1 MSWPGRSARFG
12 EPTISTSTAGTQAI
26 IMETVMD
33 DAVPLPAIGTGYG
46 ILPLFAWLSPSYP
59 VGCYAYSHTLE
70 WAVEVGD
77 VTNEE
82 TLVAWL
88 TDQMT
93 LGFGRN
99 DAILMS
105 HAYRA
110 VEAGNGAA
118 LAIVNELALAL
129 SSSTELYLETSQQG
143 RSFLDATL
151 AAWPAPSLPA
161 LQGEVVFPIAIGMAA
176 AAHGVSLPLT
186 LSAYLFGLVQTLV
199 SAAIRLAPIGQTAG
213 IRVCAALAQTVQEVA
228 QEAIGLSLDDLG
240 GATFRAD
247 LGSFHHENQYTRL
260 FRS

>member
-1 MSWPGRSARFG
+1 MG
-12 EPTISTSTAGTQAI
+12 I
-26 IMETVMD
+26 IMDMPMD
-33 DAVPLPAIGTGYG
+33 ERMQSQVAAHDAMA

-70 WAVEVGD
+70 WAVEAGD
-77 VTNEE
+77 VKDEE

-88 TDQMT
+88 MDQLT

-99 DAILMS
+99 DAILLV

-110 VEAGNGAA
+110 VRGGDAAA
-118 LAIVNELALAL
+118 LGEVNDLALAL
-129 SSSTELYLETSQQG
+129 SPSAELHLETSQQG

-151 AAWPAPSLPA
+151 AAWPSSRLIA
-161 LQGEVVFPIAIGMAA
+161 LEGDVAFPIAIGMGA
-176 AAHGVSLPLT
+176 AAHDIPLAT
-186 LSAYLFGLVQTLV
+186 ALAAYLFGLVQTLV

-213 IRVCAALAQTVQEVA
+213 IRICAALSASVQAVA
-228 QEAIGLSLDDLG
+228 YEALTLSLDDIG
-240 GATFRAD
+240 SATFRAD

>member
-1 MSWPGRSARFG
+1 MD
-12 EPTISTSTAGTQAI
+12 
-26 IMETVMD
+26 MVMD
-33 DAVPLPAIGTGYG
+33 EACLRASEKGPG

-70 WAVEVGD
+70 WAVEAGD
-77 VTNEE
+77 VTSEE
-82 TLVAWL
+82 TLIAWL

-93 LGFGRN
+93 IGFSRN
-99 DAILMS
+99 DAILLS

-110 VEAGNGAA
+110 LAAGDKAA
-118 LAIVNELALAL
+118 LGDVNELALAL
-129 SSSTELYLETSQQG
+129 CPSAELYLETSQQG

-151 AAWPAPSLPA
+151 AAWPAPEL
-161 LQGEVVFPIAIGMAA
+161 LWLEREVAFPIAIGMAA
-176 AAHGVSLPLT
+176 AAHGVPLPLT
-186 LSAYLFGLVQTLV
+186 SSAYLFGLVQTLV

-213 IRVCAALAQTVQEVA
+213 IRVCAALAVTTQEVA
-228 QEAIGLSLDDLG
+228 REAVTLSLDDLG

>member
-1 MSWPGRSARFG
+1 MDEPRTSPSWAG
-12 EPTISTSTAGTQAI
+12 EGQ
-26 IMETVMD
+26 V
-33 DAVPLPAIGTGYG
+33 

-70 WAVEVGD
+70 WAVEAGD

-88 TDQMT
+88 TEMLT
-93 LGFGRN
+93 LGFGRS
-99 DAILMS
+99 DAILLS

-110 VEAGNGAA
+110 ADRGDAHALEA
-118 LAIVNELALAL
+118 VNELALAL
-129 SSSTELYLETSQQG
+129 SPSAELYLETSQQG

-151 AAWPAPSLPA
+151 AAWPSPRLISLKGA
-161 LQGEVVFPIAIGMAA
+161 VAFPVAIGTAA
-176 AAHGVSLPLT
+176 AAHAVPLPIT
-186 LSAYLFGLVQTLV
+186 SQTYLFGLVQTLV

-213 IRVCAALAQTVQEVA
+213 IRICAALAATAQEVA
-228 QEAIGLSLDDLG
+228 GEANDLSLDDVG
-240 GATFRAD
+240 GSTFRAD

>member
-1 MSWPGRSARFG
+1 MAD
-12 EPTISTSTAGTQAI
+12 T
-26 IMETVMD
+26 
-33 DAVPLPAIGTGYG
+33 PAITIMGTTMGDASLNPETG
-46 ILPLFAWLSPSYP
+46 RRDAAILPLFAWLSPSYP

-88 TDQMT
+88 TDLLT
-93 LGFGRN
+93 LGLGRN
-99 DAILMS
+99 DAILLS

-110 VEAGNGAA
+110 VDEGDVAA
-118 LAIVNELALAL
+118 LEDVNELALAL
-129 SSSTELYLETSQQG
+129 SPSAELHLETSQQG

-151 AAWPAPSLPA
+151 AAWPSPRLIPLEGDVA
-161 LQGEVVFPIAIGMAA
+161 FPVAIGMAA
-176 AAHGVSLPLT
+176 AAHDSPLPVT
-186 LSAYLFGLVQTLV
+186 SAAYLFGLVQTLV

-213 IRVCAALAQTVQEVA
+213 IRVSAALAPTVQDVA
-228 QEAIGLSLDDLG
+228 RQALGLTLSDIGGS
-240 GATFRAD
+240 TFRAD

>member
-1 MSWPGRSARFG
+1 MD
-12 EPTISTSTAGTQAI
+12 TA
-26 IMETVMD
+26 MD
-33 DAVPLPAIGTGYG
+33 DAHLLQAAERGQG

-70 WAVEVGD
+70 WAVEAGD
-77 VTNEE
+77 VADEE
-82 TLVAWL
+82 ALVAWL
-88 TDQMT
+88 RDQMT

-99 DAILMS
+99 DAILLS

-110 VEAGNGAA
+110 VEAGHEAT
-118 LAIVNELALAL
+118 LANVNELALAL
-129 SSSTELYLETSQQG
+129 SPSAELYLETSQQG

-151 AAWPAPSLPA
+151 AAWPAPGLMD
-161 LQGEVVFPIAIGMAA
+161 LDGEVAFPIAIGMAA
-176 AAHGVSLPLT
+176 AAHRIPLPLT
-186 LSAYLFGLVQTLV
+186 LNAYLFGLVQTLV

-213 IRVCAALAQTVQEVA
+213 IRVCSNLALTVQEVA
-228 QEAIGLSLDDLG
+228 TQAIDLSLDDIG

>member
-1 MSWPGRSARFG
+1 MSMRAT
-12 EPTISTSTAGTQAI
+12 TI
-26 IMETVMD
+26 MDTVMSSQSSISPVEEG
-33 DAVPLPAIGTGYG
+33 AAA

-77 VTNEE
+77 VANEE

-88 TDQMT
+88 TDALW
-93 LGFGRN
+93 LGLGRN
-99 DAILMS
+99 DAILLS

-110 VEAGNGAA
+110 VEADHGAG
-118 LAIVNELALAL
+118 LEEINELALAL
-129 SSSTELYLETSQQG
+129 SPSAELYLETSQQG

-151 AAWPAPSLPA
+151 AAWPSPRLPSLEGDVA
-161 LQGEVVFPIAIGMAA
+161 FPVAIGMAA
-176 AAHGVSLPLT
+176 AAHNVPLAT
-186 LSAYLFGLVQTLV
+186 AVPAYLFGLVQTLV

-213 IRVCAALAQTVQEVA
+213 IRACAALSGTVQDIA
-228 QEAIGLSLDDLG
+228 RMALDQSLDHIG
-240 GATFRAD
+240 GSTFRAD

>member
-1 MSWPGRSARFG
+1 MGIPG
-12 EPTISTSTAGTQAI
+12 I
-26 IMETVMD
+26 IMDTAMG
-33 DAVPLPAIGTGYG
+33 DALLLPAAEKGQD

-70 WAVEVGD
+70 WAVEAGD
-77 VTNEE
+77 VADEE

-99 DAILMS
+99 DGILLS

-110 VEAGNGAA
+110 VEAGNEAG
-118 LAIVNELALAL
+118 LRDVNELALAL
-129 SSSTELYLETSQQG
+129 SPSAELYLETSQQG

-151 AAWPAPSLPA
+151 AAWPAPRL
-161 LQGEVVFPIAIGMAA
+161 LDLDGEVAFPVAIGMAA
-176 AAHGVSLPLT
+176 AAHGVPLPLT
-186 LSAYLFGLVQTLV
+186 LSAHLFGIVQTLV

-213 IRVCAALAQTVQEVA
+213 IRVCATLALAVQEVA
-228 QEAIGLSLDDLG
+228 KQTTDLSLDHVG
-240 GATFRAD
+240 GATFQAD

>member
-1 MSWPGRSARFG
+1 
-12 EPTISTSTAGTQAI
+12 
-26 IMETVMD
+26 MD
-33 DAVPLPAIGTGYG
+33 DASPLQATETGQG
-46 ILPLFAWLSPSYP
+46 FLPLFAWLSPSYP

-70 WAVEVGD
+70 WAIEAGD
-77 VTNEE
+77 VVGEE
-82 TLVAWL
+82 TLIAWVR
-88 TDQMT
+88 DQMT

-99 DAILMS
+99 DAILLN
-105 HAYRA
+105 HAYRT
-110 VEAGNGAA
+110 VEVGDGAA

-129 SSSTELYLETSQQG
+129 SPSAELYLETSQQG

-151 AAWPAPSLPA
+151 AAWPAPGLPA
-161 LQGEVVFPIAIGMAA
+161 LQGEVAFPVAIGMAA
-176 AAHGVSLPLT
+176 AAHGVPLPLT

-213 IRVCAALAQTVQEVA
+213 IRVCAALARTVQEVA
-228 QEAIGLSLDDLG
+228 QEAIGLSLEDIG